1 MSAPPL
7 RKEIDTDSK
16 SYAAASAPTQSQ
28 KEQERESQ
36 HNDDDKDREH
46 GKEEAKEAHV
56 EPPAPA
62 ESPPVSH
69 DVKVPE
75 PGFDAPEDKMQGG
88 RAPLPGVPAPAW
100 QLLNGASAAMPA
112 LYTAL
117 HAAIYAM
124 TAWLHHAAPDVRL
137 RHRCDDLC

>member
-1 MSAPPL
+1 MSAPPP

-28 KEQERESQ
+28 QEQERESQ
-36 HNDDDKDREH
+36 HNGDKDREH
-46 GKEEAKEAHV
+46 GKEEAKDTHI
-56 EPPAPA
+56 EPPAAA

-88 RAPLPGVPAPAW
+88 RAPLPSVSAPAW
-100 QLLNGASAAMPA
+100 QLLNCASAAMPA
-112 LYTAL
+112 LCTAL
-117 HAAIYAM
+117 HAAMHVLNAGLTM
-124 TAWLHHAAPDVRL
+124 QP
-137 RHRCDDLC
+137 

>member
-1 MSAPPL
+1 MSAPPP

-28 KEQERESQ
+28 QEQERESQ
-36 HNDDDKDREH
+36 HSGDKDREH
-46 GKEEAKEAHV
+46 GKEEAKDTHI
-56 EPPAPA
+56 EPSAAA

-88 RAPLPGVPAPAW
+88 QAPLPSVPAPAW

-112 LYTAL
+112 CCTAL
-117 HAAIYAM
+117 HAAM
-124 TAWLHHAAPDVRL
+124 CVMRL
-137 RHRCDDLC
+137 ASPCKP